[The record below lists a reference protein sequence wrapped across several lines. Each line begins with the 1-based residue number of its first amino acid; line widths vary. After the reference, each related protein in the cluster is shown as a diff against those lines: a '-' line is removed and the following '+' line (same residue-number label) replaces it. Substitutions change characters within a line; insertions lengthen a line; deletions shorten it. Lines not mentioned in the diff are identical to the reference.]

1 MSWKKVSLDLGLAAC
16 AVLTGIAIAAV
27 NINMLKAK
35 HFP

>member
-1 MSWKKVSLDLGLAAC
+1 MSLEKVSLDLGLAAC

-27 NINMLKAK
+27 NINMLNDK